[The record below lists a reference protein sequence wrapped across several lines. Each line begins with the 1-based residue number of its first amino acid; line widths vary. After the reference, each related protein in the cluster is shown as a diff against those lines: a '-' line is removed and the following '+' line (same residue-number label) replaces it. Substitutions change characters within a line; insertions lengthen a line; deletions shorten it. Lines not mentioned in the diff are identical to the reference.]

1 MCDATSAVW
10 PFTALTAGSFARRR
24 FSRIDARWC
33 AIWLG
38 LAFAT
43 CAGCAAQPAAPPG
56 VRVTGVLMRAGK
68 PFVLPGRD
76 VGLGDVEVHLV
87 PLGLVDAAVGAET
100 GLQAESGLADG
111 NGRFEIKGAGRGV
124 PPGRYRVAV
133 FARDRGF
140 QSDALGGAFSPAR
153 TPLEIVLPEHLLDG
167 VFDMGTVDLSTAKFR
182 SDG

>member
-1 MCDATSAVW
+1 MRGAGTWMVREAGARV
-10 PFTALTAGSFARRR
+10 AGS
-24 FSRIDARWC
+24 ARW
-33 AIWLG
+33 AAVRVVWLG
-38 LAFAT
+38 LVLVAT
-43 CAGCAAQPAAPPG
+43 NGCGGTPAGPPG
-56 VRVTGVLMRAGK
+56 VTVVGVLMRAGK

-87 PLGLVDAAVGAET
+87 PVGLVEAPAGTET

-140 QSDALGGAFSPAR
+140 QSDALGAAFAPER
-153 TPLEIVLPEHLLDG
+153 TPLEIDLPENLVG
-167 VFDMGTVDLSTAKFR
+167 AVFDVGTVDLSAATLR
-182 SDG
+182 DER